1 MFFSFFPFQSVQA
14 GQNYHPTKP
23 KTIGKLPPAQNLED
37 AGVDLHEAFSGLS
50 LAEKVALAF
59 ANGGKY
65 VPDAQKQKLSDAF
78 TMMDDTERQKVD
90 EEVSLSIYFHV
101 TILISILL
109 SFR

>member
-1 MFFSFFPFQSVQA
+1 
-14 GQNYHPTKP
+14 
-23 KTIGKLPPAQNLED
+23 
-37 AGVDLHEAFSGLS
+37 LS

-90 EEVSLSIYFHV
+90 EEVRLSIFFHIV
-101 TILISILL
+101 IPNCIMLSI
-109 SFR
+109 R